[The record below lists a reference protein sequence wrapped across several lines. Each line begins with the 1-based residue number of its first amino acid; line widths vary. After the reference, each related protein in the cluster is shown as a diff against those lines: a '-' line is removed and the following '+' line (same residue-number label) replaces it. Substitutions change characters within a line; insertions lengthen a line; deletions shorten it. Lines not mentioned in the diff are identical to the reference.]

1 RLWHGGTAWMAER
14 NALLQFLVRRVH
26 LDGVAE
32 AGKIRVDVEWHTGA
46 HSVVSVARPPAG
58 AWAVQTPR
66 AAVERLRE
74 LLGTHDYGAIAAK
87 LNEEGFRTAKGCA
100 YNAAIVGA
108 LVRARGWGRK
118 QAEQGTEA
126 EGKS

>member
-1 RLWHGGTAWMAER
+1 MAER
-14 NALLQFLVRRVH
+14 KALLQFRVRRVH
-26 LDGVAE
+26 LDGKAE
-32 AGKIRVDVEWHTGA
+32 AGMIRVDVEWHTGA
-46 HSVVSVARPPAG
+46 HSVVMVARPPAG
-58 AWAVQTPR
+58 TWAVQTSR

-74 LLGTHDYGAIAAK
+74 LLSAHDYGTIAAK
-87 LNEEGFRTAKGCA
+87 LNEEGFRTAKGYA

-118 QAEQGTEA
+118 QVEQGTGA